1 MRLPTTGAD
10 VATASRAGSRAVDRR
25 CTRSCTASS
34 SRAAGPGPQHSCC
47 GCANSQLDDAVLPRT
62 DLRGADLSRAELGS
76 VLEPGSGGAI
86 LTSADLRG
94 AKLRGTY
101 FSGAVL
107 SGADLRDEDLSQDRL
122 DDADLGVRTAPARES
137 GARARCS
144 DTVRLREARPRA
156 SPRGDAPSRA
166 VGRRPSALGRPAR
179 RGPAQ
184 RNLDQREAPGG
195 GAARREP
202 ARRRPAAG
210 ERRGCCGHAR
220 HAVSPAKRAM
230 PEGPARAL
238 GTGKTSMSATRTAVP
253 PNRTA
258 LTLEFAPR
266 PRAHLISQAHPPR
279 HAARHVLEDLN
290 AIRTWLIPVR
300 CGARSWR
307 AARRAD
313 AVTAR

>member
-1 MRLPTTGAD
+1 MYRSRAPRANDGDRDARRDRRRVRSTLMSGVSRGAMIGRASAPRGPRTARPPGGPSSACARPTTP
-10 VATASRAGSRAVDRR
+10 S
-25 CTRSCTASS
+25 
-34 SRAAGPGPQHSCC
+34 P
-47 GCANSQLDDAVLPRT
+47 
-62 DLRGADLSRAELGS
+62 
-76 VLEPGSGGAI
+76 
-86 LTSADLRG
+86 
-94 AKLRGTY
+94 
-101 FSGAVL
+101 AVL

-166 VGRRPSALGRPAR
+166 AGRRPSALGRPAR

-279 HAARHVLEDLN
+279 HAARHVLEDLD

-313 AVTAR
+313 AVTAG